1 MKLQIHALIIKPL
14 IREEIFMINKTFKH
28 ILTLTT
34 VALGLV
40 AALGNSAVL
49 AQDSYPEKPIR
60 FIVGFSAGGGTD
72 SIARSIASFIHE
84 EIGMPA
90 VVINK
95 PGASSMIALKFLMS
109 QEPDGYTLMV
119 QSGAS
124 GLGQYLRGKSPAN
137 PYTDLKIIGQIGT
150 IKTSLCVPMDSP
162 FETAQDVVDAAKKRP
177 GELRWGHGGR
187 GSTNNIAGES
197 FLRANGLDVKDVPT
211 KGGSRARG
219 LLVSNQ
225 VDFGFIGP
233 HLLTGFESK
242 VRCLALSTSNRD
254 GVMTDI
260 PTLKELG
267 LNYKDITTPMMLLAR
282 KEIPE
287 DRYQKL
293 VVALKNL
300 SEIKGFQKFIKKSG
314 IAVEYRSPEDA
325 FAYYSQ
331 LCQNMKPVVDD
342 IFEIEDPKS
351 CP

>member
-1 MKLQIHALIIKPL
+1 MKKKSFRHWLPAIAVVIGLNGVLGSNPL
-14 IREEIFMINKTFKH
+14 
-28 ILTLTT
+28 
-34 VALGLV
+34 
-40 AALGNSAVL
+40 L
-49 AQDSYPEKPIR
+49 ADDYPTKPIR

-72 SIARSIASFIHE
+72 SLARSIGSFIHE
-84 EIGMPA
+84 EIGMPG

-95 PGASSMIALKFLMS
+95 PGGASMIALKFLMG
-109 QEPDGYTLMV
+109 QEADGYTLMF

-124 GLGQYLRGKSPAN
+124 GLAQYLRGKSPAN
-137 PYTDLKIIGQIGT
+137 PFDDLKIIGQIGT
-150 IKTSLCVPMDSP
+150 LKSAMCVPIDSP
-162 FETAQDVVDAAKKRP
+162 FENARDVVEAVHKNP

-187 GSTNNIAGES
+187 GSTNNIAGEA
-197 FLRANGLDVKDVPT
+197 FLRSNNMDVKDVPT

-219 LLVSNQ
+219 LLVSKQ

-242 VRCLALSTSNRD
+242 IRCLGITTSERD

-260 PTLKELG
+260 PTFAELG
-267 LNYKDITTPMMLLAR
+267 LNYKDITTPMMLLA
-282 KEIPE
+282 KKDIPD

-293 VVALKNL
+293 VTALQKL
-300 SEIKGFQKFIKKSG
+300 TEKKGFEKFVKKAG
-314 IAVEYRSPEDA
+314 LAVNYRSPEDA

-342 IFEIEDPKS
+342 IFQLEQGQS

>member
-1 MKLQIHALIIKPL
+1 MIH
-14 IREEIFMINKTFKH
+14 NTFKH
-28 ILTLTT
+28 ILTSTAI
-34 VALGLV
+34 ALGLI
-40 AALGNSAVL
+40 ATFGSSAVL

-90 VVINK
+90 VVIDK
-95 PGASSMIALKFLMS
+95 PGASSMIALKFLMG
-109 QEPDGYTLMV
+109 QKPDGYTLMV

-150 IKTSLCVPMDSP
+150 IKTALCVPMESP
-162 FETAQDVVDAAKKRP
+162 FKTAQDVVDAAKKRP
-177 GELRWGHGGR
+177 GELRWGHSGR

-254 GVMTDI
+254 GAMKDI

-267 LNYKDITTPMMLLAR
+267 LKYKDITTPMMLLAR

-300 SEIKGFQKFIKKSG
+300 SEKKGFQKFIKKSG

-325 FAYYSQ
+325 YAYYSQ
-331 LCQNMKPVVDD
+331 LCQNMKPIVDD
-342 IFEIEDPKS
+342 IFEIKDPKS

>member
-1 MKLQIHALIIKPL
+1 MKNK
-14 IREEIFMINKTFKH
+14 IFRK
-28 ILTLTT
+28 ILTSTT
-34 VALGLV
+34 VVLGLV
-40 AALGNSAVL
+40 AVLGNSALL
-49 AQDSYPEKPIR
+49 AQDNYPEKPIR
-60 FIVGFSAGGGTD
+60 FVVGFSAGGGTD

-109 QEPDGYTLMV
+109 QKPDGYTLMV

-162 FETAQDVVDAAKKRP
+162 FKTAQDVVDAANKRP

-187 GSTNNIAGES
+187 GSTNNIAGEA
-197 FLRANGLDVKDVPT
+197 FLRENSLDVKDVPT

-242 VRCLALSTSNRD
+242 VRCLGVSTAKRD
-254 GVMTDI
+254 GVMKDI
-260 PTLKELG
+260 PTFEELDLG
-267 LNYKDITTPMMLLAR
+267 YKDITTPMMLLAR

-287 DRYQKL
+287 ARYQKL

-300 SEIKGFQKFIKKSG
+300 SETDGFQKFIKKSG
-314 IAVEYRSPEDA
+314 IGVEYRSPEDA
-325 FAYYSQ
+325 LAYYSQ
-331 LCQNMKPVVDD
+331 LCHNMKPIVDD
-342 IFEIEDPKS
+342 LFQMEDPKN